1 MLGSKVNFL
10 QRASSS
16 VLGFS
21 KEASLLATPLVFDFS
36 FSVTS
41 ATTSGCFFSDALRL
55 LLAVKQS
62 QMWQQSEKV
71 FYFLLPFWE
80 LVANDIEDNVQ
91 STVVLRVEQRDLC
104 MFSNVVKNDLTN
116 WILSWLR

>member
-10 QRASSS
+10 QGANSSEFR
-16 VLGFS
+16 FS

-41 ATTSGCFFSDALRL
+41 ATTSSCFSSDAFRL

-91 STVVLRVEQRDLC
+91 STVVLRVE
-104 MFSNVVKNDLTN
+104 
-116 WILSWLR
+116 